1 MATIF
6 TKIING
12 EIPFE
17 NKAVKQQT
25 AFVSDFPYFDTGATL
40 HYTTNNGDY
49 ICLGVVDNSEELKE
63 YYLKTASEEDIKET
77 VIVTD
82 SIIKVNDSI
91 KIKVEHLDSIKN
103 AKVIEVQTLD
113 NDSTLKLFYK
123 LVSE

>member
-1 MATIF
+1 MIDDIKKFFIGLCYSAGCYLVVLAVVIIYNYSR
-6 TKIING
+6 KIINN
-12 EIPFE
+12 EDTVKE
-17 NKAVKQQT
+17 NIIA
-25 AFVSDFPYFDTGATL
+25 
-40 HYTTNNGDY
+40 
-49 ICLGVVDNSEELKE
+49 
-63 YYLKTASEEDIKET
+63 
-77 VIVTD
+77 TD

>member
-1 MATIF
+1 MIDNIKKFFIGLCYVVGCYLVILAVVIIYSYSK
-6 TKIING
+6 KIINN
-12 EIPFE
+12 EE
-17 NKAVKQQT
+17 N
-25 AFVSDFPYFDTGATL
+25 
-40 HYTTNNGDY
+40 
-49 ICLGVVDNSEELKE
+49 
-63 YYLKTASEEDIKET
+63 IKEN
-77 VIVTD
+77 IAVTD

>member
-1 MATIF
+1 MIDNIKKFFIGLCYVVGCYLVILAVVIIYSYSK
-6 TKIING
+6 KIIN
-12 EIPFE
+12 
-17 NKAVKQQT
+17 N
-25 AFVSDFPYFDTGATL
+25 
-40 HYTTNNGDY
+40 
-49 ICLGVVDNSEELKE
+49 
-63 YYLKTASEEDIKET
+63 EEDIKEN

-113 NDSTLKLFYK
+113 NDSTLKLFYE

>member
-1 MATIF
+1 MIDDIKKFFIGLCYSVGCYLVVLAVVIIYTYSK
-6 TKIING
+6 KIINN
-12 EIPFE
+12 E
-17 NKAVKQQT
+17 
-25 AFVSDFPYFDTGATL
+25 DT
-40 HYTTNNGDY
+40 
-49 ICLGVVDNSEELKE
+49 
-63 YYLKTASEEDIKET
+63 IKEN
-77 VIVTD
+77 VTIAD

>member
-1 MATIF
+1 MIDNIKRFFIGLCYVAGCYFVVSAIAVIYSYSR
-6 TKIING
+6 KIINT
-12 EIPFE
+12 EDNVKE
-17 NKAVKQQT
+17 NVT
-25 AFVSDFPYFDTGATL
+25 
-40 HYTTNNGDY
+40 
-49 ICLGVVDNSEELKE
+49 I
-63 YYLKTASEEDIKET
+63 
-77 VIVTD
+77 TD